1 MNVLMRRRGMMQAK
15 ADRYTPLEFFQFT
28 SGQFI
33 DTGIV
38 FSPRMVMEI
47 KMEKVSAFSVT
58 FGDDV
63 TFFNSINGNFSNGSK
78 WFGTGYAPYS
88 RYSVYTFVIDAV
100 NGSVTGTGRDRFS
113 TTGLSYVQAQKSFRL
128 GASYSTNP
136 RNIIKYNGKFYY
148 LTTTENGILTH
159 SLIPV
164 SDSSGTEGLLDEI
177 TGVFITP
184 LTA

>member
-1 MNVLMRRRGMMQAK
+1 MTALMRRRGMMQK
-15 ADRYTPLEFFQFT
+15 ADRYTPLEYFQF
-28 SGQFI
+28 SAGQYI

-47 KMEKVSAFSVT
+47 KMEKSPSYSVT

-63 TFFNSINGNFSNGSK
+63 TFFNSVNENFSNESK
-78 WFGTGYAPYS
+78 WFWTGYEPYS
-88 RYSVYTFVIDAV
+88 RASVYTFVIDAV
-100 NGSVTGTGRDRFS
+100 NGSVTGTGRNRFS
-113 TTGLSYVQAQKSFRL
+113 KTGLSYVQAQKSFRL

-136 RNIIKYNGKFYY
+136 RHTLNYNGKFYY

-177 TGVFITP
+177 TGEFITP
-184 LTA
+184 ITV

>member
-1 MNVLMRRRGMMQAK
+1 MNALMRRRGMMQKK
-15 ADRYTPLEFFQFT
+15 ADRYTPLEYFQF
-28 SGQFI
+28 SAGQYI
-33 DTGIV
+33 NTGIV

-47 KMEKVSAFSVT
+47 KMEKSSIFSVT

-63 TFFNSINGNFSNGSK
+63 TFFNSVNANFSNYSK
-78 WFGTGYAPYS
+78 WFETKYEPYS

-113 TTGLSYVQAQKSFRL
+113 KTGLSYVQAQKPFRL
-128 GASYSTNP
+128 GTSYGTNP
-136 RNIIKYNGKFYY
+136 RNTIKYDGKFYY

-177 TGVFITP
+177 TGEFITP
-184 LTA
+184 ITV